1 MIINQ
6 SFNQAAKMS
15 RCQETDTPL
24 VSVIIPA
31 YNAEHFI
38 AKTLESVINQTY
50 KSIEVLVV
58 DDGSSDRTAEIVNQ
72 ISQND
77 SRIVLLQQSNL
88 GVAAARNLAI
98 QTAKGE
104 FIAPIDADDIW
115 YRTNL
120 EKQVC
125 CLLQAPAS
133 VGLVY
138 SWSADI
144 DEADWQTGEYRA
156 SLIEGS
162 VFRTLLCHY
171 FLGNAS
177 STLIR
182 RSCLERVGN
191 YNCNFKQ
198 QNAQGCE
205 DWDLYLRIAEHY
217 QFRVVPEFLVGYR
230 KLPAS
235 MSRDFTSMAKSHALM
250 LRAIRQKYSDI
261 PALIYRLSSS
271 SFYLYLA
278 RQSYQGKNYLA
289 SLFWLTAAFKIDFTT
304 SLLRPGFYILL
315 MMNFFGMITDSLATK
330 CFRGARLT
338 SSLRLNR
345 KVVSTS
351 PEFIN
356 SKADIRIKL
365 LIERSLH
372 RWMQGNQFNTSLDG

>member
-1 MIINQ
+1 
-6 SFNQAAKMS
+6 MS

>member
-1 MIINQ
+1 LITNQ
-6 SFNQAAKMS
+6 SSKQAAKMS
-15 RCQETDTPL
+15 CCQDPNTPL

-31 YNAEHFI
+31 YNAERFV

-50 KSIEVLVV
+50 KNIEVLVV

-77 SRIVLLQQSNL
+77 SRIVLLRQSNL

-98 QTAKGE
+98 QKAKGE

-115 YRTNL
+115 YPTKL

-125 CLLQAPAS
+125 CFLHAPVS

-138 SWSADI
+138 AWSADI
-144 DEADWQTGEYRA
+144 DEAGWQTGEYRA
-156 SLIEGS
+156 SLLEGS

-182 RSCLERVGN
+182 RTCLERVGG
-191 YNCNFKQ
+191 YNSTFKQ
-198 QNAQGCE
+198 KNAQGCE

-217 QFRVVPEFLVGYR
+217 QFRVVPECLVGYR
-230 KLPAS
+230 KLQIS
-235 MSRDFTSMAKSHALM
+235 MSRDFTSMANSHALM
-250 LRAIRQKYSDI
+250 LQAVQQKHLDI
-261 PALIYRLSSS
+261 PAFIYRLSST

-278 RQSYQGKNYLA
+278 RQSYQGDNYLA
-289 SLFWLTAAFKIDFTT
+289 SLSWLVAAFKIDFTT

-315 MMNFFGMITDSLATK
+315 MKNFFTIIADSLATQ
-330 CFRGARLT
+330 CFRGTKLT
-338 SSLRLNR
+338 SSLRLN
-345 KVVSTS
+345 KKTASTS
-351 PEFIN
+351 PDFIN
-356 SKADIRIKL
+356 FKADIRLKI
-365 LIERSLH
+365 LIEKSLY
-372 RWMQGNQFNTSLDG
+372 RWMQGDQLNTSLDR